1 MKTSNN
7 LYKIKKGKWGE
18 DKAAEFLKG
27 KGYSIIERNY
37 RCRWGEI
44 DIIAER
50 AGTVHFVEV
59 KTRSSD
65 DYGSPL
71 EAITC
76 DKMHHIMR
84 AAQYYIHSNSLEACE
99 ISLDGIGICKDS
111 IDFVQG
117 INM

>member
-1 MKTSNN
+1 MNRYN
-7 LYKIKKGKWGE
+7 IKKGKWGE
-18 DKAAEFLKG
+18 DKAEAFLKK

-50 AGTVHFVEV
+50 DGTIHFVEV
-59 KTRSSD
+59 KTRTSD
-65 DYGSPL
+65 RFGSPL
-71 EAITC
+71 EAVTHE
-76 DKMHHIMR
+76 KMHHIMR
-84 AAQYYIHSNSLEACE
+84 TAQYYIYRNSLEKYE
-99 ISLDGIGICKDS
+99 MSLDGIAVCEDR